1 MFCPRC
7 GHRVSDTANFCGGC
21 GLPRAEIIKLTQPV
35 APAPQP
41 EPANTDIDDLNS
53 TISQLEGDLTGL
65 DTLEDYT
72 TDSTI
77 STNKVENDF
86 ASSELRLELENS
98 IENAPVH
105 PAYESSYSAQ
115 NDYSYSQ
122 PGKADEDMEIIMTE
136 EDFREEAVSTVD
148 FIWMM
153 IISGIPV
160 IGFIYL
166 IYIAFVQKENTTKS
180 AWAKA
185 TLIICAFAFVLSLV
199 FSMGVIA
206 TSIFW

>member
-21 GLPRAEIIKLTQPV
+21 GLPRAEIIKLTQPA

-41 EPANTDIDDLNS
+41 ETAKADIDELNS
-53 TISQLEGDLTGL
+53 TISQLENNLTGF
-65 DTLEDYT
+65 DTLENYT

-86 ASSELRLELENS
+86 ASSELRLELENN
-98 IENAPVH
+98 IESAPVH
-105 PAYESSYSAQ
+105 PAYESVYSAQ
-115 NDYSYSQ
+115 KDYSYTQ
-122 PGKADEDMEIIMTE
+122 PGKTEDYSEIVMTE

-153 IISGIPV
+153 LISGIPV

-185 TLIICAFAFVLSLV
+185 TLIIYAFAFVLSLV
-199 FSMGVIA
+199 FSLGVIA